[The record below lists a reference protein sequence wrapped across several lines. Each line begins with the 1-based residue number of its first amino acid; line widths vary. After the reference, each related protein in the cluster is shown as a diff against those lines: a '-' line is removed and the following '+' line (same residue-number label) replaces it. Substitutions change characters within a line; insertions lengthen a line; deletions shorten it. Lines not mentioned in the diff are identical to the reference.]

1 VVRSAGGVIVAS
13 YNKLSVFS
21 KHFLSL
27 YSDNQVKMHKTGA
40 LKSRLILIT
49 LFAVAMALLE
59 AVVVIYLREIYYP
72 EGFSFPLHPIDKHLI
87 VTELFRELATLI
99 MLLCIGLIASKKAL
113 ERFAWFIFT
122 FAVWDIFYYIFLK
135 LFIGWPDSLFT
146 WDILF
151 LIPSTWVGP
160 VIGPVIN
167 SITMILLAVLIL
179 YFKNKGYKASLNKM
193 EWLLLIL
200 GSVVVILAYTEE
212 YFRYMIGEFSF
223 QDVFSFSTNDEAL
236 QYASKFIPQ
245 RFNWLI
251 YTGGQFLFFSAIYSY
266 FRRMFNRRRN

>member
-1 VVRSAGGVIVAS
+1 MGSFC
-13 YNKLSVFS
+13 NKLSIFN
-21 KHFLSL
+21 KHFLYL
-27 YSDNQVKMHKTGA
+27 YSDNQVKMHKTAA
-40 LKSRLILIT
+40 LKSRFMLIT
-49 LFAVAMALLE
+49 LFAIAMALLE

-135 LFIGWPDSLFT
+135 LFIGWPNSLFT

-167 SITMILLAVLIL
+167 SMTMILLAVLIL
-179 YFKNKGYKASLNKM
+179 YFRNKGYRASLNKM

-200 GSVVVILAYTEE
+200 GSFIVILAYTEE
-212 YFRYMIGEFSF
+212 YFRYMIREFSF
-223 QDVFSFSTNDEAL
+223 QDVFSFSTNDKAL
-236 QYASKFIPQ
+236 SYASKFIPQ

-251 YTGGQFLFFSAIYSY
+251 FAGGQFLFFSSIYSY
-266 FRRMFNRRRN
+266 FRRMFNRKRS